1 MDLNFIADKVITQGV
16 NVEVQ
21 GVDIEQVIHAVGV
34 NELIEGLI
42 RELGDKA
49 LIDAIIE
56 QSDEGRN

>member
-1 MDLNFIADKVITQGV
+1 MDLNFIADKVTVMGV
-16 NVEVQ
+16 NVEIQ

-42 RELGDKA
+42 HKLGDKA

-56 QSDEGRN
+56 QSGEGRN